1 MSVGTG
7 KLTPFKK
14 GSTGSTTISSSKS
27 KNGATREGFFDNLKT
42 TEASENVTSLE
53 PFKTGP
59 TGPGRNTNPDHPE
72 FMEKGPKIKTF
83 PAFSDR
89 RCEY

>member
-7 KLTPFKK
+7 KLSPFKK
-14 GSTGSTTISSSKS
+14 HGTGSTTISSSKS
-27 KNGATREGFFDNLKT
+27 KHGATREGFYDNVDI
-42 TEASENVTSLE
+42 TEASRNVTKLE

-59 TGPGRNTNPDHPE
+59 TGPGRNTNPDHPDFKE
-72 FMEKGPKIKTF
+72 GGPKIKTF
-83 PAFSDR
+83 PAFSNR